1 MNPVSRYPGYLLDTK
16 KPPFVIRTV
25 VMILLLGVV
34 ALAQPAPPTSS
45 EREAGFLFK
54 QGLELLEDGQ
64 TARATDLFRRA
75 LRLEPERLE
84 VRPYL
89 ARALYDSKD
98 YEGALRQLDLYLNA
112 EPDDYKVALF
122 RVKTLA
128 ALENYGQASDALE
141 LLRHAQEDV
150 WEWHNLRGYL
160 YQQTGQLEAAE
171 AAYLRAQEL
180 STAEVYEPRANLID
194 LYLSQER
201 TEEAA
206 EIVKQMLSEA
216 ADDVRVL
223 NAFAL
228 LLSYQ
233 EPGFDPAPLMEA
245 VKEQSL
251 PFELQYNLAAA
262 LAERQETAEAALL
275 AADLVDR
282 FPEEPRASWLY
293 GRVLLQQRELQDA
306 GEYLLAARDR
316 IPTTSETLQT
326 LGSYSYLVGDYE
338 ESVGWFR
345 QAAEREPEDPAIAHN
360 LSLALSRMD
369 KLEEAAAVSR
379 RAVELDEDEARYVYQ
394 LALVLDRDGKI
405 EEASTQY
412 RRFLELNEDAAQAAI
427 VREHLSELEGER

>member
-1 MNPVSRYPGYLLDTK
+1 
-16 KPPFVIRTV
+16 VIRTL

-54 QGLELLEDGQ
+54 QGLELLEDDQ

-84 VRPYL
+84 IRPYL

-171 AAYLRAQEL
+171 LAYLKAQEL

-262 LAERQETAEAALL
+262 LAERQETEEAALL

-369 KLEEAAAVSR
+369 KLEEAAVVSR
-379 RAVELDEDEARYVYQ
+379 RAVELDADEARYVYQ

-427 VREHLSELEGER
+427 VREHLSELEGDR

>member
-1 MNPVSRYPGYLLDTK
+1 
-16 KPPFVIRTV
+16 
-25 VMILLLGVV
+25 MILLLGVV

-54 QGLELLEDGQ
+54 QGLELLEDDQ

-84 VRPYL
+84 IRPYL

-128 ALENYGQASDALE
+128 ALENYGQASGALE

-171 AAYLRAQEL
+171 LAYLKAQEL

-262 LAERQETAEAALL
+262 LAERQETEEAALL

-369 KLEEAAAVSR
+369 KLEEAAVVSR
-379 RAVELDEDEARYVYQ
+379 RAVELDADEARYVYQ

-427 VREHLSELEGER
+427 VREHLSELEGDR

>member
-1 MNPVSRYPGYLLDTK
+1 
-16 KPPFVIRTV
+16 
-25 VMILLLGVV
+25 
-34 ALAQPAPPTSS
+34 
-45 EREAGFLFK
+45 
-54 QGLELLEDGQ
+54 
-64 TARATDLFRRA
+64 
-75 LRLEPERLE
+75 
-84 VRPYL
+84 
-89 ARALYDSKD
+89 
-98 YEGALRQLDLYLNA
+98 LNA

-171 AAYLRAQEL
+171 LAYLKAQEL

-262 LAERQETAEAALL
+262 LAERQETEEAALL

-369 KLEEAAAVSR
+369 KLEEAAVVSR
-379 RAVELDEDEARYVYQ
+379 RAVELDADEARYVYQ

-427 VREHLSELEGER
+427 VREHLSELEGDR

>member
-1 MNPVSRYPGYLLDTK
+1 M
-16 KPPFVIRTV
+16 IRTLV
-25 VMILLLGVV
+25 IILLLGVV
-34 ALAQPAPPTSS
+34 ATAQPAPPTST

-54 QGLELLEDGQ
+54 QGLDLLEDGQ
-64 TARATDLFRRA
+64 TARATELFRRA

-84 VRPYL
+84 IRPYL
-89 ARALYDSKD
+89 ARSLYDSKD
-98 YEGALRQLDLYLNA
+98 YEGALRQLDLYLNS
-112 EPDDYKVALF
+112 EPEDHKVALF

-141 LLRHAQEDV
+141 LLRHAQEES
-150 WEWHNLRGYL
+150 WEWHNLRGFL
-160 YQQTGQLEAAE
+160 YQETGQLEAAE

-251 PFELQYNLAAA
+251 PFELQYNLSAA

-369 KLEEAAAVSR
+369 KLEEAAEVSR
-379 RAVELDEDEARYVYQ
+379 RAVELDNDEARYVYQ

-412 RRFLELNEDAAQAAI
+412 RRFLELNEDEAQAAI
-427 VREHLSELEGER
+427 VREHLSELKGDR

>member
-1 MNPVSRYPGYLLDTK
+1 M
-16 KPPFVIRTV
+16 IRTL

-54 QGLELLEDGQ
+54 QGLELLEDDQ

-84 VRPYL
+84 IRPYL

-171 AAYLRAQEL
+171 LAYLKAQEL

-262 LAERQETAEAALL
+262 LAERQETEEAALL

-282 FPEEPRASWLY
+282 FPAEPRASWPY
-293 GRVLLQQRELQDA
+293 GRGPLQQRELQDA

-369 KLEEAAAVSR
+369 KLEEAAVVSR
-379 RAVELDEDEARYVYQ
+379 RAVELDADEARYVYQ

-427 VREHLSELEGER
+427 VREHLSELEGDR

>member
-1 MNPVSRYPGYLLDTK
+1 
-16 KPPFVIRTV
+16 
-25 VMILLLGVV
+25 VV

-84 VRPYL
+84 IRPYL

-160 YQQTGQLEAAE
+160 YQQTGQPEVAE
-171 AAYLRAQEL
+171 IAYLKAQEL

-262 LAERQETAEAALL
+262 LAERQETEEAALL

-306 GEYLLAARDR
+306 GEYLLAARD
-316 IPTTSETLQT
+316 
-326 LGSYSYLVGDYE
+326 
-338 ESVGWFR
+338 F
-345 QAAEREPEDPAIAHN
+345 ADP
-360 LSLALSRMD
+360 R
-369 KLEEAAAVSR
+369 
-379 RAVELDEDEARYVYQ
+379 
-394 LALVLDRDGKI
+394 VL
-405 EEASTQY
+405 
-412 RRFLELNEDAAQAAI
+412 FLPCW
-427 VREHLSELEGER
+427 

>member
-1 MNPVSRYPGYLLDTK
+1 
-16 KPPFVIRTV
+16 
-25 VMILLLGVV
+25 MILLLGVV

-54 QGLELLEDGQ
+54 QGLELLEDDQ
-64 TARATDLFRRA
+64 TARDTDLFRRA

-84 VRPYL
+84 IRPYL

-171 AAYLRAQEL
+171 LAYLKAQEL

-262 LAERQETAEAALL
+262 LAERQETEEAALL

-369 KLEEAAAVSR
+369 KLEEAAVVSR
-379 RAVELDEDEARYVYQ
+379 RAVELDADEARYVYQ

-427 VREHLSELEGER
+427 VREHLSELEGDR

>member
-1 MNPVSRYPGYLLDTK
+1 
-16 KPPFVIRTV
+16 
-25 VMILLLGVV
+25 MILLLGVV

-54 QGLELLEDGQ
+54 QGLELLEDDP
-64 TARATDLFRRA
+64 TARAPDLFRRA

-84 VRPYL
+84 IRPYL

-171 AAYLRAQEL
+171 LAYLKAQEL

-262 LAERQETAEAALL
+262 LAERQETEEAALL

-369 KLEEAAAVSR
+369 KLEEAAVVSR
-379 RAVELDEDEARYVYQ
+379 RAVELDADEARYVYQ

-427 VREHLSELEGER
+427 VREHLSELEGDR

>member
-1 MNPVSRYPGYLLDTK
+1 
-16 KPPFVIRTV
+16 
-25 VMILLLGVV
+25 VV

-84 VRPYL
+84 IRPYL

-160 YQQTGQLEAAE
+160 YQQTGQPEVAE
-171 AAYLRAQEL
+171 IAYLKAQEL

-262 LAERQETAEAALL
+262 LAERQETEEAALL

-369 KLEEAAAVSR
+369 KLEEAAVVSR
-379 RAVELDEDEARYVYQ
+379 RAVELDNDEARYVYQ

>member
-1 MNPVSRYPGYLLDTK
+1 
-16 KPPFVIRTV
+16 
-25 VMILLLGVV
+25 MILLLGVV

-54 QGLELLEDGQ
+54 QGLELLEDDQ

-84 VRPYL
+84 IRPYL

-171 AAYLRAQEL
+171 LAYLKAQEL

-262 LAERQETAEAALL
+262 LAERQETEEAALL

-369 KLEEAAAVSR
+369 KLEEAAVVSR
-379 RAVELDEDEARYVYQ
+379 RAVELDADEARYVYQ

-427 VREHLSELEGER
+427 VREHLSELEGDR

>member
-1 MNPVSRYPGYLLDTK
+1 
-16 KPPFVIRTV
+16 
-25 VMILLLGVV
+25 MILLLGIV

-54 QGLELLEDGQ
+54 QGLELLEDDQ

-84 VRPYL
+84 IRPYL
-89 ARALYDSKD
+89 ARALYDGKD

-171 AAYLRAQEL
+171 IAYLKAQEL

-262 LAERQETAEAALL
+262 LAERRETEEAALL

-282 FPEEPRASWLY
+282 FPEEPRALWLY

-369 KLEEAAAVSR
+369 KLEEAAVVSR
-379 RAVELDEDEARYVYQ
+379 RAVELDDDEARYVYQ

-427 VREHLSELEGER
+427 VREHLSELEGDR

>member
-1 MNPVSRYPGYLLDTK
+1 M
-16 KPPFVIRTV
+16 IRTL
-25 VMILLLGVV
+25 VMILLLGIV

-54 QGLELLEDGQ
+54 QGLELLEDDQ

-84 VRPYL
+84 IRPYL
-89 ARALYDSKD
+89 ARALYDGKD

-171 AAYLRAQEL
+171 IAYLKAQEL

-262 LAERQETAEAALL
+262 LAERRETEEAALL

-282 FPEEPRASWLY
+282 FPEEPRALWLY

-369 KLEEAAAVSR
+369 KLEEAAVVSR
-379 RAVELDEDEARYVYQ
+379 RAVELDDDEARYVYQ

-427 VREHLSELEGER
+427 VREHLSELEGDR

>member
-1 MNPVSRYPGYLLDTK
+1 
-16 KPPFVIRTV
+16 
-25 VMILLLGVV
+25 MILLLGVV

-54 QGLELLEDGQ
+54 QGLELLEDDQ

-84 VRPYL
+84 IRPYL

-171 AAYLRAQEL
+171 LAYLKAQEL

-262 LAERQETAEAALL
+262 LAERQETEEAALL

-369 KLEEAAAVSR
+369 KLEEAAVVSR
-379 RAVELDEDEARYVYQ
+379 RAVELDADEARYVYQ

>member
-1 MNPVSRYPGYLLDTK
+1 M
-16 KPPFVIRTV
+16 IRTL

-54 QGLELLEDGQ
+54 QGLELLEDDQ

-84 VRPYL
+84 IRPYL

-171 AAYLRAQEL
+171 LAYLKAQEL

-262 LAERQETAEAALL
+262 LAERQETEEAALL

-369 KLEEAAAVSR
+369 KLEEAAVVSR
-379 RAVELDEDEARYVYQ
+379 RAVELDADEARYVYQ

-427 VREHLSELEGER
+427 VREHLSELEGDR

>member
-1 MNPVSRYPGYLLDTK
+1 
-16 KPPFVIRTV
+16 
-25 VMILLLGVV
+25 MILLLGVV

-54 QGLELLEDGQ
+54 QGLELLEDAQ

-84 VRPYL
+84 IRPYL

-171 AAYLRAQEL
+171 LAYLKAQEL

-262 LAERQETAEAALL
+262 LAERQETEEAALL

-369 KLEEAAAVSR
+369 KLEEAAVVSR
-379 RAVELDEDEARYVYQ
+379 RAVELDADEARYVYQ

-427 VREHLSELEGER
+427 VREHLSELEGDR

>member
-1 MNPVSRYPGYLLDTK
+1 M
-16 KPPFVIRTV
+16 IRTLV
-25 VMILLLGVV
+25 IMLLLGVV

-54 QGLELLEDGQ
+54 QGLELLEDDQ

-84 VRPYL
+84 IRPYL
-89 ARALYDSKD
+89 ARALYDGKD

-141 LLRHAQEDV
+141 LLRHAQEEV

-171 AAYLRAQEL
+171 QAYLKAQEL

-262 LAERQETAEAALL
+262 LAERQETEEAALL

-369 KLEEAAAVSR
+369 KLDEAAVVSR
-379 RAVELDEDEARYVYQ
+379 RAVELDSDEARYVYQ